1 MQLKG
6 NTISFNGINSSR
18 YGLYLCSVGGGEE
31 ERNFGVTRSIEA
43 ENGSIKAITEDTKTI
58 EIQLVKLSN
67 TTYDPIPISE
77 EDLEEISHWLFSPEE
92 YKPLMVDHQA
102 RVYYGVFVDGSIW
115 QNGARHGYLTLQFQL
130 DSNHAYGVL
139 QNNDY
144 RVNGTR
150 EVKVTSKHNIGKYN
164 EIDIEIELANG
175 QNSITIENLTT
186 GQRLEIRNLPSD
198 VHHILIQNE
207 RLKHIKDVDNPS
219 RNMRPYFNKVF
230 IHLTYGVNNI
240 RITGVGKV
248 RFISQAKLTLI

>member
-18 YGLYLCSVGGGEE
+18 YGLYLCSVGGGGE
-31 ERNFGVTRSIEA
+31 ERDFGVTRSIEA
-43 ENGSIKAITEDTKTI
+43 ENGTIKAITEDTKTI
-58 EIQLVKLSN
+58 EIQLVKLSS
-67 TTYDPIPISE
+67 TTYDPIPMSE

-102 RVYYGVFVDGSIW
+102 RVYYGVFVGGSIW
-115 QNGARHGYLTLQFQL
+115 QNGAKHGYLTLQFQL

-150 EVKVTSKHNIGKYN
+150 EVKVTSRHNIGKYN

>member
-18 YGLYLCSVGGGEE
+18 YGLYLCSVGGGGE
-31 ERNFGVTRSIEA
+31 ERSFGVTRSIEA

-67 TTYDPIPISE
+67 KTYDPIPMSE
-77 EDLEEISHWLFSPEE
+77 EDLDEISHWLFSPEE
-92 YKPLMVDHQA
+92 YKPLMVDNQA

-139 QNNDY
+139 QNNDF
-144 RVNGTR
+144 RVKGSR

-164 EIDIEIELANG
+164 EIDIEIELKSG
-175 QNSITIENLTT
+175 NSITIENLTT

-198 VHHILIQNE
+198 VNHILIQNE

-230 IHLTYGVNNI
+230 IHLSYGINNI
-240 RITGVGKV
+240 KITSDDAKV
-248 RFISQAKLTLI
+248 RLISQAKLTLI

>member
-1 MQLKG
+1 M
-6 NTISFNGINSSR
+6 ISQRI
-18 YGLYLCSVGGGEE
+18 VDP
-31 ERNFGVTRSIEA
+31 
-43 ENGSIKAITEDTKTI
+43 DTKKTI
-58 EIQLVKLSN
+58 EIQLVKLSS
-67 TTYDPIPISE
+67 TTYDPIPMSD
-77 EDLEEISHWLFSPEE
+77 EDLDEISHWLLSPEE
-92 YKPLMVDHQA
+92 YKPLMVDNQA
-102 RVYYGVFVDGSIW
+102 RVYYGMFIDGSIS

-139 QNNDY
+139 QNNDF

-186 GQRLEIRNLPSD
+186 GQRLEIRNLPSN

-248 RFISQAKLTLI
+248 RLISQAKLTLI

>member
-18 YGLYLCSVGGGEE
+18 YGLYLCSVGGGGE
-31 ERNFGVTRSIEA
+31 ERDFGVTRSIEA
-43 ENGSIKAITEDTKTI
+43 ENGTIKAITEDTKTI
-58 EIQLVKLSN
+58 EIQLVKLSS
-67 TTYDPIPISE
+67 TTYDPIPMSE

-102 RVYYGVFVDGSIW
+102 RVYYGVFVGGSIW
-115 QNGARHGYLTLQFQL
+115 QNGAKHGYLTLQFQL

-164 EIDIEIELANG
+164 EIDIEIELANR

>member
-18 YGLYLCSVGGGEE
+18 YGLYLCSVGGGGE
-31 ERNFGVTRSIEA
+31 ERDFGVTRSIEA
-43 ENGSIKAITEDTKTI
+43 ENGTIKAITEDTKTI
-58 EIQLVKLSN
+58 EIQLVKLSS
-67 TTYDPIPISE
+67 TTYDPIPMSE

-102 RVYYGVFVDGSIW
+102 RVYYGVFVGGSIW
-115 QNGARHGYLTLQFQL
+115 QNGAKHGYLTLQFQL

-198 VHHILIQNE
+198 VHRILIQNE

-240 RITGVGKV
+240 RISGVGKV

>member
-18 YGLYLCSVGGGEE
+18 YGLYLCSVGGGGE
-31 ERNFGVTRSIEA
+31 ERDFGVTRSIEA
-43 ENGSIKAITEDTKTI
+43 ENGTIKAITEDTKTI
-58 EIQLVKLSN
+58 EIQLVKLSS

-102 RVYYGVFVDGSIW
+102 RVYYGVFVGGSIW
-115 QNGARHGYLTLQFQL
+115 QNGAKHGYLTLQFQL